1 MRVVIAEDS
10 GLLRQLL
17 ADLLHG
23 HGLTVCGQ
31 AGSVPELL
39 RLVAHCRPDL
49 CILDV
54 RMPPDYSD
62 EGLVAA
68 ESIRAGWPGVGLL
81 VLSHYAE
88 TSYAVRLL
96 ELPGGGVGY
105 LVKDRVQD
113 GHRLIDAIH
122 RVADGEVV
130 VDPEVVQRV
139 MRRQRVTDPLA
150 ILSPAERE
158 VLALMA
164 EGLSNSA
171 IASRLAYSV
180 KTVEKRVTSL
190 SQKLGLPDPDAPD
203 RGDVNLRVL
212 AVLRYLRAAR

>member
-1 MRVVIAEDS
+1 VIAEDS

-17 ADLLHG
+17 ADLLESR
-23 HGLTVCGQ
+23 GLQVSSQVATL
-31 AGSVPELL
+31 PELL
-39 RLVAHCRPDL
+39 RVVGAAPPDL
-49 CILDV
+49 VVLDI
-54 RMPPDYSD
+54 RMPPDHRD

-68 ESIRAGWPGVGLL
+68 ERIRADWPQIGLL

-96 ELPGGGVGY
+96 ELLPGGGVGY

-113 GHRLIDAIH
+113 GMRLVEAIH

-130 VDPEVVQRV
+130 IDPEVVQRV
-139 MRRQRVTDPLA
+139 LRRPRVSDPLER
-150 ILSPAERE
+150 LSVAERQ

-171 IASRLAYSV
+171 IAQRLNYSV
-180 KTVEKRVTSL
+180 KTVEKRVTPL
-190 SQKLGLPDPDAPD
+190 SQKLGVPDPESRD
-203 RGDVNLRVL
+203 RAGVNLRVL
-212 AVLRYLRAAR
+212 AVLRYLRSAG

>member
-1 MRVVIAEDS
+1 VRVVIAEDS

-17 ADLLHG
+17 ADLLGG
-23 HGLTVCGQ
+23 HGLAVCGQ
-31 AGSVPELL
+31 AATVPELL
-39 RLVAHCRPDL
+39 RLVAEYTPDV
-49 CILDV
+49 CVLDV
-54 RMPPDYSD
+54 RMPPDHLD

-68 ESIRAGWPGVGLL
+68 ETIRARWPQIGLL

-88 TSYAVRLL
+88 TGYAVRLL

-113 GHRLIDAIH
+113 SARLVDAIR

-139 MRRQRVTDPLA
+139 LRRPRVTDPLA
-150 ILSPAERE
+150 HLSSGERQ

-180 KTVEKRVTSL
+180 KTVEKRVTAL
-190 SQKLGLPDPDAPD
+190 SQKLALPEPDAPD
-203 RGDVNLRVL
+203 RGDVNVRVL
-212 AVLRYLRAAR
+212 AVLRYLRAAG